1 MIAGTHII
9 LGMNQRFLVESEEHM
24 KKRSRVIVISLCVLL
39 SAGIV
44 FGVIGFFGNQD
55 HTKGN
60 FFRKMYGSVATL
72 SNQESIQM
80 QLFNFGE
87 NVDFL
92 EDWKNL
98 SFDNSA
104 VEITDLSY
112 KKQMQENNLTVYDV
126 SVKVNLQG
134 YGKHIIKSLH
144 YSGQSKDG
152 KQENKD
158 FSLGELYFLYEN
170 KDELD
175 DFSDY
180 VKEYGNYSAFN
191 DNKATFSFKLYDKKS
206 FTIAGIITP
215 DCDSI
220 SYQYKKNTQVNS
232 GKTFDYDITV
242 NDKAGKFDYR
252 IFQPIF
258 EFKFPN
264 KQNAEYLSV
273 MRVQDGDAMS
283 YDEIKEY
290 VK

>member
-1 MIAGTHII
+1 MAADTHII
-9 LGMNQRFLVESEEHM
+9 MGMHQRFLVESEEHM

-39 SAGIV
+39 LAGIV
-44 FGVIGFFGNQD
+44 FGVIGFFGKQD

-92 EDWKNL
+92 KDWKNL

-134 YGKHIIKSLH
+134 YGQQSIKSLH
-144 YSGQSKDG
+144 YSGQSKEG

-158 FSLGELYFLYEN
+158 FPLGELYFLYEN
-170 KDELD
+170 RDEWD

-180 VKEYGNYSAFN
+180 IKEYGNYTALN

-215 DCDSI
+215 DCNSI
-220 SYQYKKNTQVNS
+220 SYQYEKNAHVNP
-232 GKTFDYDITV
+232 GKTFDYKITV

-258 EFKFPN
+258 ELKFPS